1 MNRDKALDRISD
13 PSEKWDFIIIGGG
26 ATGLGAAVDAAS
38 RGFRP
43 LLLEQH
49 DFTKGTSSRSTKLV
63 HGGVR
68 YLRQGN
74 ISLVL
79 EALKER
85 GLLCANAPH
94 LAHDLAFVIPIY
106 NWIDTPF
113 YGVGLKVYDRMAG
126 KLGLGHSKILS
137 VEETLK
143 RVPTVETDGLLNGVV
158 YHDAQFDDSR
168 LGINLAETVVEQG
181 GTVANYMKVIGLL
194 KKDDVVR
201 GVRVRD
207 EETGTEFEIEA
218 GAVINATGVFVD
230 DVLRMDDP
238 EARPIVSPSQGIHM
252 VLPKSFLP
260 GDTAVMVPKTK
271 DGRVL
276 FAVPWHDS
284 VVVGTTDTPVSD
296 IRLEPRPLR
305 EEIEFV
311 FSHAQHYLKKDP
323 EPSDVRSFFAGLRP
337 LIKHGN
343 DSNTAALSRDHS
355 ILISRT
361 GLITIVGGKWTTYR
375 KMAQDVIDQAEIVA
389 CFGTKPCNTHHLQV
403 HGWTKQKPRKFPHL
417 AVYGSDA
424 DAIGDLVEQ
433 DPDLGELL
441 HAELPYRKAEV
452 VWAAR
457 HEMARSVEDVLARR
471 TRALL
476 LGARASMEAAPEVA
490 RLLAAELG
498 RDGNWRE
505 NQVAAYKDLAAGY
518 LMPEGMDPWA
528 GALAG
533 PPPVNHKS

>member
-1 MNRDKALDRISD
+1 MNREKALERISD
-13 PSEKWDFIIIGGG
+13 PSGKWDFVIIGGG

-68 YLRQGN
+68 YLKQGN

-137 VEETLK
+137 VEETLE

-168 LGINLAETVVEQG
+168 LGINLAETAVEQG
-181 GTVANYMKVIGLL
+181 GTVANYMKVTGLL
-194 KKDDVVR
+194 KKDDVVC

-207 EETGTEFEIEA
+207 EETGDEFEIEA

-238 EARPIVSPSQGIHM
+238 EAKPIVSPSQGIHM

-260 GDTAVMVPKTK
+260 GNTAVMVPKTK

-284 VVVGTTDTPVSD
+284 VIVGTTDTAVTE

-323 EPSDVRSFFAGLRP
+323 GPSDVRSFFAGLRP
-337 LIKHGN
+337 LIKHG
-343 DSNTAALSRDHS
+343 DGSNTAALSRDHS

-361 GLITIVGGKWTTYR
+361 GLITIAGGKWTTYR
-375 KMAQDVIDQAEIVA
+375 KMAQDVIDQAETVA
-389 CFGTKPCNTHHLQV
+389 CFETKACNTHHLQI
-403 HGWTKQKPRKFPHL
+403 HGWTKQKPRQFAHL
-417 AVYGSDA
+417 DVYGSDA
-424 DAIGDLVEQ
+424 TAIEDLVKRDAE
-433 DPDLGELL
+433 LGEPL
-441 HAELPYRKAEV
+441 HAELPYLKAEV

-457 HEMARSVEDVLARR
+457 NEMARSVEDVLARR

-476 LGARASMEAAPEVA
+476 LGAKASMEAAPEVA

-498 RDGNWRE
+498 RDENWRKH
-505 NQVAAYKDLAAGY
+505 QVAAYRELAAGY
-518 LMPEGMDPWA
+518 LLPEGMD
-528 GALAG
+528 L
-533 PPPVNHKS
+533 